1 MEQRRSRGARPR
13 PLSDC
18 GVALALAIVSLGG
31 LAGAEAITRSDFPEG
46 FVFGAGTS
54 AYQYLFVL
62 QGYAFDH
69 ATGDV
74 AADQY
79 HKYKA
84 CFSTLED
91 VKLMH
96 EMGLDAYRFSIAWTR
111 LISDGRG
118 AVNPKGLEYYNN
130 LIDELVS
137 YGIQPHVTIY
147 HFDLPQALQ
156 DEYNGLLSTRFIE
169 DFTAYADVCFRNFGD
184 RVKHWTTLNEPNIEP
199 LGGYDLGNL
208 PPRRCS
214 APFGKSCAG
223 GNSTTEPYIVAHNL
237 LLAHAS
243 AVSLYKDKYQDK
255 QGGQIGITLLAFWY
269 EPATQKLDDVEAA
282 TRMSDFTVGW
292 FMHPLVYGHYPP
304 VMKRNAGSRLPLLT
318 PEESARVL
326 GSFDFVGINHYGA
339 VYVASDMGRL
349 KQIPR
354 DYVSDAAVKFIT
366 LPFQSSK
373 DKFTWKSY
381 MMLIFK
387 QGGLRMQNHPAP
399 WALNKLLD
407 HLKHKYRNP
416 PIVIYENG
424 AGHEPDPSDRFVYD
438 DDFRSHF
445 LQAYIEATLLSI
457 RNGSRV
463 HGYFVWSF
471 MDVFEVLF
479 GYRFLFG
486 LYGIDFG
493 AKNRTRYAR
502 HSVRWYAGFLHGG
515 ELRPAAVRAG
525 SGAYS
530 A

>member
-54 AYQYLFVL
+54 AYQVEGAWNEDGKKPSIWDTFAHG
-62 QGYAFDH
+62 GYAFDH

-79 HKYKA
+79 HKYK
-84 CFSTLED
+84 ED

-366 LPFQSSK
+366 CK
-373 DKFTWKSY
+373 NKET
-381 MMLIFK
+381 FK